1 MAQAGTGPKANARPL
16 SPHLQVYSPQINMVM
31 SIFHRITGA
40 ALYFGTII
48 LVLWL
53 LATATG
59 RGNYEMFT
67 SLLTHPVGLA
77 VMAGYTWALM
87 HHAIGGIRHLVWDT
101 GKGFS
106 LGAVNTMSWLTILC
120 SLAATAGIW
129 AYILK
134 MRGLL

>member
-1 MAQAGTGPKANARPL
+1 MAQAGSGPKANARPL

-48 LVLWL
+48 LVVWL
-53 LATATG
+53 LAVATG
-59 RGNYEMFT
+59 RGNYELFMG
-67 SLLTHPVGLA
+67 LLTNPIGLV
-77 VMAGYTWALM
+77 VMVGYTWALM
-87 HHAIGGIRHLVWDT
+87 HHAIGGIRHLIWDT
-101 GKGFS
+101 GNGFS

-134 MRGLL
+134 LRGLL